1 MLSNKRRIYQME
13 YKNDNRTPRDRLTDD
28 FLSELL
34 DCECEGQSC
43 DINGNRPAPNRIRE
57 RREYYR
63 PANSNET
70 AMDNCSDKSEDTVF
84 ECGCG
89 SCVGFAVPHLHKV
102 PLAMVYS
109 PHQQWENIYEAE
121 MGLKRGTI
129 FKCLDFPFMHAGC
142 DCKMHGRSMR

>member
-1 MLSNKRRIYQME
+1 ME

-34 DCECEGQSC
+34 DCECDGRSC
-43 DINGNRPAPNRIRE
+43 DINGNRPAPKRIRE

-63 PANSNET
+63 PANSNVTEEN
-70 AMDNCSDKSEDTVF
+70 DCSDKCEDIVS
-84 ECGCG
+84 ECGG
-89 SCVGFAVPHLHKV
+89 GNCVGFTSPHLHGA

-109 PHQQWENIYEAE
+109 PHQQWENIYEVE
-121 MGLKRGTI
+121 TGLSRGTI

-142 DCKMHGRSMR
+142 DCRMHGRSMR

>member
-1 MLSNKRRIYQME
+1 ME

-34 DCECEGQSC
+34 DCECDGRSC
-43 DINGNRPAPNRIRE
+43 DINGNRPAPKRISE
-57 RREYYR
+57 RREYYC
-63 PANSNET
+63 PANSNVTEEN
-70 AMDNCSDKSEDTVF
+70 DCSDKCEGIVS

-89 SCVGFAVPHLHKV
+89 SCVGFTSPHLHGA
-102 PLAMVYS
+102 PLGMVYS

-121 MGLKRGTI
+121 TGLSRGTI

-142 DCKMHGRSMR
+142 DCRMHGRSTR